1 MTKDGAWHVDKR
13 VPVALIAVLIGQFA
27 LGAYIAGTMRSAIM
41 TNERDIQAN
50 QTQIE
55 LMRDASQSQAVQ
67 LGRIEENIT
76 GLRSD
81 LRRMLSE
88 ISEQE

>member
-1 MTKDGAWHVDKR
+1 MTEDGAWHVDKR

>member
-55 LMRDASQSQAVQ
+55 LMRDASQSHAVQ

>member
-1 MTKDGAWHVDKR
+1 MTEDGAWHVDKR
-13 VPVALIAVLIGQFA
+13 GPVALIAVLIGQFA

>member
-1 MTKDGAWHVDKR
+1 MTEDGAWHVDKR

-27 LGAYIAGTMRSAIM
+27 LGAYIAGTMRSDIM
-41 TNERDIQAN
+41 TNERDIQGN

-55 LMRDASQSQAVQ
+55 LMRDASQAQAVQ